1 MEIIKETFLNFGFVE
16 WFMFAIIAVL
26 IATVFL
32 FYKGSLIAKNKLD
45 TYEKELRECR
55 KDNESLKATNKRL
68 LETFEERSD
77 N

>member
-1 MEIIKETFLNFGFVE
+1 MEIIKETFTNFGIFEWSMIVIIFV
-16 WFMFAIIAVL
+16 L
-26 IATVFL
+26 LATVFL
-32 FYKGSLIAKNKLD
+32 FYKGSLIAKDKLD

-55 KDNESLKATNKRL
+55 KYNDSLKATNKRL

>member
-1 MEIIKETFLNFGFVE
+1 MEIIKETFANFGIFE
-16 WFMFAIIAVL
+16 WSMIAIIFVL
-26 IATVFL
+26 LATVFL

-55 KDNESLKATNKRL
+55 KDNDSLKATNKRL